1 MPQVHAVRIACMV
14 AESKPALRRADSTT
28 PRSRRRGRALVLG
41 LAVAALAGVAAA
53 PIAANAGVGAVDGLE
68 AVLGLAGASGG
79 GGAVGS
85 EVDQA
90 RAEGPTRAGPP
101 RAIEDE
107 DAGLRVRVSPTIST
121 SISLGAPVTVSVE
134 IENATGE
141 ALAPGR
147 VRLVRAGEV
156 IDDGTELAD
165 WVDTGA
171 EGGAGIDGSVVA
183 LAETE
188 SRSLTAGGTTVVS
201 FTVAPDAFADV
212 ADSPIIGLGTELL
225 VGETVLATG
234 AGVYPNADVPATG
247 SVAVSLVAPLT
258 APITDGG
265 TGLIDAAQ
273 LQNWTSPSGLLTRQ
287 LDALAGRR
295 VAIGLDP
302 RIIASI
308 RVLGSASP
316 ASATAWLQRLA
327 ALPNEV
333 FPLAYADADLAVQS
347 QLGLPALL
355 APTSFVDVLDPANF
369 TATPGEGD
377 GDGADVT
384 ETPEPT
390 DATGDPGPQAG
401 DVPTTEELLDWP
413 YTRTDIAWPA
423 DDTVAA
429 GDLAY
434 LDAAGLT
441 TALLAPGN
449 VEPIEGPTSSSANIE
464 GSTAL
469 VADFGLTEP
478 LRAASVASTDTEWR
492 AATGQLLSELALDA
506 GVARTTV
513 VATFD
518 RGAPAR
524 SDRVSALIDEV
535 GGSAW
540 STLAGLA
547 DAIGAPPESRTLV
560 SEPEADGRRMGVER
574 MVAAEAS
581 VVEFSSVLD
590 EEQLLTGP
598 TRRNLLALLDVAWLD
613 DREAWNAAVTEWV
626 AAQRALVGAVSVVP
640 SSSVLVVASETGIP
654 ITVDNTLPYAVN
666 VVVEVAPSNGRLL
679 VAEDSE
685 LTVEPQSRA
694 SVRVPVEAG
703 VGNGEVRLTV
713 SLSSTTGVPIGS
725 TVTIPANVQA
735 DWEGLGAAILG
746 ALAVLV
752 FGVGIWRNIRR
763 RRRERAE
770 RSAAATDA
778 TDAPEAAEAPDAGE
792 EPDATEAPDATD
804 AADAPDA
811 PQAPHAAEPADTG
824 DSKRG

>member
-1 MPQVHAVRIACMV
+1 MV

-41 LAVAALAGVAAA
+41 LAVAAIAGVAAA
-53 PIAANAGVGAVDGLE
+53 PIAASAGVDPAGGLR
-68 AVLGLAGASGG
+68 AVLDLAAAGGGAGG
-79 GGAVGS
+79 GGSTVGADV
-85 EVDQA
+85 EQA
-90 RAEGPTRAGPP
+90 GAEGPTRAGPP
-101 RAIEDE
+101 RTIDDE
-107 DAGLRVRVSPTIST
+107 ASGLRVRVSPTIST
-121 SISLGAPVTVSVE
+121 SISLGAPITVSVE
-134 IENATGE
+134 VENATGE
-141 ALAPGR
+141 AIAPGI

-156 IDDGTELAD
+156 IDDGTELDD
-165 WVDTGA
+165 WLDTGA
-171 EGGAGIDGSVVA
+171 EAGAGIDGSVVP
-183 LAETE
+183 LAESE

-201 FTVAPDAFADV
+201 FTVAPDAFGDV
-212 ADSPIIGLGTELL
+212 ADSPILGLGAELL
-225 VGETVLATG
+225 VGESVLATG
-234 AGVYPNADVPATG
+234 AGVYPNADVPAAG

-258 APITDGG
+258 APVIDGG

-295 VAIGLDP
+295 VAIGIDP

-308 RVLGSASP
+308 RVLGSTAP
-316 ASATAWLQRLA
+316 ASATTWLQRLS

-355 APTSFVDVLDPANF
+355 APTSFIDVLDPANF
-369 TATPGEGD
+369 VTAPGEGEGD
-377 GDGADVT
+377 GDGADGDAT
-384 ETPEPT
+384 EGPTPT
-390 DATGDPGPQAG
+390 DATDEPGPEAG

-441 TALLAPGN
+441 TALLAPAN
-449 VEPIEGPTSSSANIE
+449 VEPVEGPTSSSANIE

-469 VADFGLTEP
+469 VADSGLTEP

-492 AATGQLLSELALDA
+492 TATGQLLSELALDA

-540 STLAGLA
+540 STLAGLS

-560 SEPEADGRRMGVER
+560 SEPEADGRRMTVER
-574 MVAAEAS
+574 MVDAEAS
-581 VVEFSSVLD
+581 VIEFASVLD
-590 EEQLLTGP
+590 EEQLLIGP
-598 TRRNLLALLDVAWLD
+598 TRRDLLALLDVTWLD
-613 DREAWNAAVTEWV
+613 DREAWNTAVAEWLV
-626 AAQRALVGAVSVVP
+626 AQRALVGAVSVVP

-654 ITVDNTLPYAVN
+654 ITVENTLPYAVD
-666 VVVEVAPSNGRLL
+666 VIVDVAPSNGRLL

-746 ALAVLV
+746 TIAVLV
-752 FGVGIWRNIRR
+752 FGIGIWRNIRR

-770 RSAAATDA
+770 RSAETADATEAPVAALATD
-778 TDAPEAAEAPDAGE
+778 AAEAPDTAE
-792 EPDATEAPDATD
+792 TPEAAEPAEPAHT
-804 AADAPDA
+804 
-811 PQAPHAAEPADTG
+811 AEPADTG
-824 DSKRG
+824 DSQRG